1 MASELKVD
9 KFTGVTTAGSILVTG
24 EGNSTTTNLQQGLA
38 KSWSSLNQDS
48 SGHPVYDSK
57 NVASTTDEGTGE
69 TTITFTNNM
78 GNANYA
84 IAGAAQSEN
93 ESSAGFHVIGKDSS
107 DPMTTSKYRTDVRDD
122 GGSNR
127 DTLYVSS
134 SIHGDLA

>member
-9 KFTGVTTAGSILVTG
+9 KFTGVTTAGSIDVTG
-24 EGNSTTTNLQQGLA
+24 EGN
-38 KSWSSLNQDS
+38 
-48 SGHPVYDSK
+48 
-57 NVASTTDEGTGE
+57 GE

-93 ESSAGFHVIGKDSS
+93 ESSAGFHVVGKDSS